1 MLVGDHIHYQNE
13 VVSWVLNFTCHA
25 QDWELES
32 VSFFFFQF
40 LYSSSA
46 KGHGEDRMCWNGSSK
61 DGFQVKAYY
70 KVLLPTAGTEVP
82 WKSIQKTK
90 APL

>member
-1 MLVGDHIHYQNE
+1 MFVGDHIRYQNE
-13 VVSWVLNFTCHA
+13 VVSWVLNFTRHA

-32 VSFFFFQF
+32 ISSFLEL

-70 KVLLPTAGTEVP
+70 KVLLPNAGLEVP
-82 WKSIQKTK
+82 WKSI
-90 APL
+90 